1 MGAFTRAVIAPA
13 ETSGEDRIND
23 LLGGATA
30 TVDPTELAEPA
41 VGDTPVDGGEQT
53 DQQEVE
59 HPEET
64 EQPAEGEPEEGEPEE
79 GTEPAE
85 EEDFEQQLETDY
97 SERAYAKA
105 AEHWAKRGVTLDPAK
120 EGDRALIKDWLDRG
134 RDARDARAA
143 QEATQ
148 ETDEETPAEETPAAP
163 AARTPEQVRA
173 QTLQTWK
180 ESQQYAKD
188 TYDPEISKE
197 SLMPFISAVADIFWD
212 GKGEAIAARMT
223 TERIAALSN
232 AIRPAIAMELAA
244 ALPSIY
250 QGVPGMLQHD
260 PVFGSVH
267 EFALKER
274 VIDELS
280 TAVGQNNQ
288 PLYPNLERLLESDAI
303 KKALNGPE
311 LKNVVLD
318 RDPYKN
324 LIARTKLA
332 YKIANNERVDVKAV
346 ERAAKRGREQ
356 EQERQRRVASG
367 KTPPGRST
375 SGSAGGLPGSSNFM
389 QRMVGNTGSKFSK
402 LLRDQGK

>member
-1 MGAFTRAVIAPA
+1 MGSFTRAVTAPA
-13 ETSGEDRIND
+13 EASGEDRIND
-23 LLGGATA
+23 LLGGSTA
-30 TVDPTELAEPA
+30 TIDPTELAEPA
-41 VGDTPVDGGEQT
+41 VGDTPVDGG
-53 DQQEVE
+53 DQADEQEVE
-59 HPEET
+59 HPAEEQPTEET
-64 EQPAEGEPEEGEPEE
+64 SEDGETEEGE
-79 GTEPAE
+79 EPAE
-85 EEDFEQQLETDY
+85 EEDFEQELETDY

-143 QEATQ
+143 QAAT
-148 ETDEETPAEETPAAP
+148 EENEEETPAEEVPAATT
-163 AARTPEQVRA
+163 RTPEQIRA

-180 ESQQYAKD
+180 ESQQYAKE

-197 SLMPFISAVADIFWD
+197 SLLPFVMAVADVFWD

-223 TERIAALSN
+223 PERIAALSN

-250 QGVPGMLQHD
+250 QGVPQMLQND
-260 PVFGSVH
+260 PVFGSIH
-267 EFALKER
+267 ESALKER

-280 TAVGQNNQ
+280 AAVGPNNQ
-288 PLYPNLERLLESDAI
+288 PLYPNLERLLESDLI
-303 KKALNGPE
+303 KKALDGPE

-318 RDPYKN
+318 RNPYKN
-324 LIARTKLA
+324 LVARVKLA

-356 EQERQRRVASG
+356 EQERQQRVRAG

-375 SGSAGGLPGSSNFM
+375 SGGGGALPGSSSFM
-389 QRMVGNTGSKFSK
+389 QRLAGNTGSKFSK
-402 LLRDQGK
+402 LLREQGK